1 MMLVGSIPVALPTSD
16 RVAGLGGVRGG
27 VRGGDRGVAVV
38 VVRARRWHGHRPKGV
53 VGTVAG
59 TCAIVGCRNAGTV
72 NPRLACT
79 QPMMG
84 YCKLVLCL
92 LQ

>member
-27 VRGGDRGVAVV
+27 ARGGDRGVAVV
-38 VVRARRWHGHRPKGV
+38 VVVVVVSGALARHGHRPKRV
-53 VGTVAG
+53 AGTVAR

-72 NPRLACT
+72 NPRFNR
-79 QPMMG
+79 
-84 YCKLVLCL
+84 
-92 LQ
+92 